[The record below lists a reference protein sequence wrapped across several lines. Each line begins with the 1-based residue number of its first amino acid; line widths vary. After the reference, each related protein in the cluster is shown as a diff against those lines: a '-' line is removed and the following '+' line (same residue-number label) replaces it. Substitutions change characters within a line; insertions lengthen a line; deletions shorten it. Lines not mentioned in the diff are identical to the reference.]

1 MLVVH
6 NFPPLLPGY
15 PFPTA
20 IVGFPGD
27 SGCHAG
33 ITRYMHGACL
43 GMRFLPQIVWTSSL
57 KRSNLSMHCELILL
71 LSFTLWFVLSS
82 KSAMTT

>member
-1 MLVVH
+1 MSVAH
-6 NFPPLLPGY
+6 NVPPLLPGH

-27 SGCHAG
+27 GGCHVG
-33 ITRYMHGACL
+33 IARYVHGACL
-43 GMRFLPQIVWTSSL
+43 GMLFLPQIVWSSSL
-57 KRSNLSMHCELILL
+57 KRSNLNMHCELVLL

-82 KSAMTT
+82 NLP